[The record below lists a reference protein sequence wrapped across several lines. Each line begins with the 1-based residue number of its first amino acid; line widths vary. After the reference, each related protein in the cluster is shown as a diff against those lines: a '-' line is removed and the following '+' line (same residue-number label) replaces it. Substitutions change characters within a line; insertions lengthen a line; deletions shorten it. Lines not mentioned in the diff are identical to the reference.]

1 MAARATHDRVA
12 GRGFLGWLIEWRG
25 TYRLL
30 TLAVFLAL
38 WQVYALNANSVLI
51 ATVDETVVGLS
62 TLLFDPRLYEAFLIS
77 NQAMI
82 LGFVIAMA
90 LGIPLGLALGR
101 FRAAESF
108 VNVYLS
114 FLLASPLAVIIP
126 LLIMSVGIG
135 LASRVILTGLFAFIN
150 IVITV
155 RAGVRQVDPRLI
167 EMAKAFGASE
177 LQTWRKVLLPGS
189 LPAIMAGARLG
200 LGSAVEGMVI
210 IELLMVAAGIGN
222 LVLIFRGSLEAG
234 LLYALILCVIAEGLL
249 LISLARWLEQRLTPW
264 VWQRGLR

>member
-1 MAARATHDRVA
+1 MLSRRTLL
-12 GRGFLGWLIEWRG
+12 GRLLEWRG

-30 TLAVFLAL
+30 TLAVFLAI
-38 WQVYALNANSVLI
+38 WQVYATGADSVLI
-51 ATVDETVVGLS
+51 ATVDETIVGVA
-62 TLLFDPRLYEAFLIS
+62 TLLFDPRLWESFLIS
-77 NQAMI
+77 NQAMV
-82 LGFVIAMA
+82 LGFGIAMMI
-90 LGIPLGLALGR
+90 GVPLGLALGR
-101 FRAAESF
+101 FRRAEAF

-135 LASRVILTGLFAFIN
+135 LSSRVILTGLFAFIN

-155 RAGVRQVDPRLI
+155 RAGVRQVDLQLI

-177 LQTWRKVLLPGS
+177 GQTWRKVLLPGG

-200 LGSAVEGMVI
+200 IGAAVEGMVI

-222 LVLIFRGSLEAG
+222 LVLIFRGNLEAG
-234 LLYALILCVIAEGLL
+234 LLYGLILCVIAEGLV
-249 LISLARWLEQRLTPW
+249 LISLARWLERRWTPW
-264 VWQRGLR
+264 VWQSGLR